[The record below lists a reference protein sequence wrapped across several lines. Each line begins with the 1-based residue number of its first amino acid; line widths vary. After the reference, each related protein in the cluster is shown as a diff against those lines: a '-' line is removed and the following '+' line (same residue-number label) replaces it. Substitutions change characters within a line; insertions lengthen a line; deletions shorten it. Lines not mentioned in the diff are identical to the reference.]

1 MSIKKDPYDFLGE
14 DITGAME
21 VKVWAIG
28 TGIVTYTLADP
39 QVTRTWR
46 PNELK
51 ILTFHE
57 LYQLMNHPGGA
68 VLLKERLQI
77 RDNKVRQALQ
87 LSLDPEYLYTEE
99 DAKNLAINGTQE
111 QILDALEFGP
121 LGLASMIKHHAILNA
136 NSLDRVNFFNTLFSM
151 NIQELRESVKDTEP
165 VTAPETRT
173 RRSAKLNTTQE
184 ESTTKS
190 TRKSKPLKPS
200 EQLVQVPTTEE

>member
-14 DITGAME
+14 GITGAME
-21 VKVWAIG
+21 VKVWSMSA
-28 TGIVTYTLADP
+28 GIITYTLADP

-57 LYQLMNHPGGA
+57 LYQLANHPGGI
-68 VLLKERLQI
+68 VLLRERLQI
-77 RDNKVRQALQ
+77 RDNKVREALQ
-87 LSLDPEYLYTEE
+87 LPLDPEFLYTEE
-99 DAKNLAINGTQE
+99 DAKNLAISGTEE

-151 NIQELRESVKDTEP
+151 NIQELRNSAGKTEEEPAPTTPKRRAQKTES
-165 VTAPETRT
+165 
-173 RRSAKLNTTQE
+173 SE
-184 ESTTKS
+184 ESPKK
-190 TRKSKPLKPS
+190 RKSQPLKPS
-200 EQLVQVPTTEE
+200 EQLVQVPSSE

>member
-14 DITGAME
+14 GITGAME

-28 TGIVTYTLADP
+28 AGLVTYTLADP

-77 RDNKVRQALQ
+77 RDNKVRTALQ
-87 LSLDPEYLYTEE
+87 LPLDPEYLYTEE
-99 DAKNLAINGTQE
+99 DAKNLAINGTE
-111 QILDALEFGP
+111 EEILDALEFGP
-121 LGLASMIKHHAILNA
+121 LGLGSMIKHHAILHT
-136 NSLDRVNFFNTLFSM
+136 NSLDRLNFFNTLFSM
-151 NIQELRESVKDTEP
+151 NIQEIRNAAADENLEDKPDVPRRRAQAKGVNEEP
-165 VTAPETRT
+165 
-173 RRSAKLNTTQE
+173 
-184 ESTTKS
+184 KS
-190 TRKSKPLKPS
+190 NRKSKPLKPS
-200 EQLVQVPTTEE
+200 EQLIQVPSE

>member
-1 MSIKKDPYDFLGE
+1 MAINKDPYDFLGE
-14 DITGAME
+14 GITGTME

-28 TGIVTYTLADP
+28 TGLVTYTLTDP

-57 LYQLMNHPGGA
+57 LYQLLNHPGGA
-68 VLLKERLQI
+68 ILLKERLQI

-87 LSLDPEYLYTEE
+87 LPLDPEYLYTEE

-121 LGLASMIKHHAILNA
+121 LGLASMIKHHAILNT

-151 NIQELRESVKDTEP
+151 NIQELRKSVEDTPEEKP
-165 VTAPETRT
+165 EAPR
-173 RRSAKLNTTQE
+173 RRSQPKEVSE
-184 ESTTKS
+184 EVEVKR
-190 TRKSKPLKPS
+190 TRKSKPLNPS
-200 EQLVQVPTTEE
+200 EQLVQVPSE